1 MLAQGIIRPNM
12 SPFSA
17 LVLLVHK
24 AHRSLCFCIDYRAI
38 NAWTSK
44 DKSPIPV
51 VDELLDKPHGAH
63 FFSKLDLRSGYHQ
76 VRMHTEDID
85 KTTFRTHHGHYEFLV
100 MPFGLSN
107 ASATLQTLMND
118 VLRPYL
124 RRFMLVFFDDILIYS
139 SSWVE
144 HL

>member
-1 MLAQGIIRPNM
+1 
-12 SPFSA
+12 
-17 LVLLVHK
+17 
-24 AHRSLCFCIDYRAI
+24 LCFCIDYRAI

-44 DKSPIPV
+44 DKSPILV